1 MDITD
6 PNIWYRE
13 ELQCLLDMVTIEIGR
28 LGARASDNE
37 KAALGALWGKL
48 TRAVELSPGMMRS

>member
-6 PNIWYRE
+6 PTVWYRE
-13 ELQCLLDMVTIEIGR
+13 ELQCLLDLVTGEIGR
-28 LGARASDNE
+28 LGGRASDLE

-48 TRAVELSPGMMRS
+48 TRAVLQAPGMMSS